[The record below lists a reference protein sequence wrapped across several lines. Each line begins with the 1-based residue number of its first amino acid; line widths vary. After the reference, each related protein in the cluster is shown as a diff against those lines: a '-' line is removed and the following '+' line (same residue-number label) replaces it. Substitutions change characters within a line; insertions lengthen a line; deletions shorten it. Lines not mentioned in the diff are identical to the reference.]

1 MQSTDVNR
9 TIQSGYSE
17 LLGIYPPTESKGEQL
32 SEGEQK
38 SLSSGRGMPRMNI
51 KDASTINQ
59 ELGANPLPNGFVSV
73 PITTFADANIEDD
86 VSYGGCP
93 YAEDE
98 VHSRRYVDTTYQDYM
113 WMAGFVRDPLAEGL
127 GVDQIVMDLETFHGV
142 YDYSDAY
149 VAMEFEGLPFAVEDT
164 FDPNSYYEMRTMQK
178 VELVGMFTRDTR
190 RLAFS
195 RMMRKPLEAMA
206 NRVSELLGEDF
217 TDNNGLRYAVYSAHD
232 DQISNM
238 MEWLH
243 PNNVYMDYVLFSSQV
258 VFELLFDEECL
269 ASNASEDCFRVDVI
283 WNGNELGFDACS
295 ASAKLNGTGCSYA
308 DFKS

>member
-195 RMMRKPLEAMA
+195 RMMRKPL
-206 NRVSELLGEDF
+206 
-217 TDNNGLRYAVYSAHD
+217 
-232 DQISNM
+232 
-238 MEWLH
+238 
-243 PNNVYMDYVLFSSQV
+243 
-258 VFELLFDEECL
+258 
-269 ASNASEDCFRVDVI
+269 
-283 WNGNELGFDACS
+283 
-295 ASAKLNGTGCSYA
+295 
-308 DFKS
+308 